1 MNMMKIK
8 LKMIF
13 NILIN
18 EISLNRM
25 NRDEITIEKQV
36 SLLR

>member
-1 MNMMKIK
+1 
-8 LKMIF
+8 MIF